1 MRGCIR
7 RIVFLPLVSLLA
19 VAMLGAHENQQ
30 PPTPTL
36 TPEPTATQPPTPT
49 QAQAPEPTVTQA
61 PTPTPTLAPEP
72 TPSSP
77 LGFGPGMY
85 QVGKDIQSGIYA
97 GRAGTEILD
106 SCSWER
112 LSGASG
118 EFSDIIAID
127 NPHGQF
133 YVEVFDT
140 DKYFRTSCVL
150 TPLVEWPAPD
160 KPFSKIEIGT
170 YIVGG
175 REIVG
180 AAQASFRTSSPST
193 TRTGGST

>member
-1 MRGCIR
+1 MGREI
-7 RIVFLPLVSLLA
+7 
-19 VAMLGAHENQQ
+19 
-30 PPTPTL
+30 
-36 TPEPTATQPPTPT
+36 
-49 QAQAPEPTVTQA
+49 
-61 PTPTPTLAPEP
+61 
-72 TPSSP
+72 SP
-77 LGFGPGMY
+77 
-85 QVGKDIQSGIYA
+85 GIYA

-118 EFSDIIAID
+118 ESDIIAID

-170 YIVGG
+170 YIVG
-175 REIVG
+175 REISPGIYAGRAGTEILDSCSWERAEWRVRRVFG
-180 AAQASFRTSSPST
+180 HHRHRQPARAVLRRGLRYRQVFPDQLRPNSS
-193 TRTGGST
+193 RRMACAR